1 MDEVD
6 FQADR
11 LLDIAVSLAEETGS
25 WESVR
30 LHVVAE
36 RAGLSLD
43 SVYSVIRER
52 EDLVEHW
59 FDRADRA
66 MLKAATEPNF
76 QSLDSAG
83 RLHCLIMAWL
93 NALAAH
99 RRMTRQMIVNKLEPG
114 HLHVQIPAVLRVSRT
129 VQWIREAAQ
138 RDANFAC
145 RAIEEIGLTSIYLAA
160 FAHWLVDPSPNSG
173 ATSRLLSRMLA
184 RAGWLARIVSGA
196 QPVARRGAVV

>member
-1 MDEVD
+1 MDEADV
-6 FQADR
+6 QADR

-43 SVYSVIRER
+43 RIHAVIREK
-52 EDLVEHW
+52 EDLVERW

-66 MLKAATEPNF
+66 MLKAAAEPNF
-76 QSLDSAG
+76 QSLDSIG
-83 RLHCLIMAWL
+83 RLHCLIMTWL
-93 NALAAH
+93 DTLATH
-99 RRMTRQMIVNKLEPG
+99 RRMTRQMIVSKLEPG

-138 RDANFAC
+138 RDAIFAC

-160 FAHWLVDPSPNSG
+160 FTHWLVDPSPNSV
-173 ATSRLLSRMLA
+173 ATSRLLSRLLA

>member
-1 MDEVD
+1 MNQIDL
-6 FQADR
+6 QAER

-36 RAGLSLD
+36 RAGLSLEE
-43 SVYSVIRER
+43 VHGVIREK
-52 EDLVEHW
+52 EDLVERW

-66 MLKAATEPNF
+66 MLEAVTEPNF
-76 QSLDSAG
+76 QSLDSES
-83 RLHCLIMAWL
+83 RMHCLIMAWL

-114 HLHVQIPAVLRVSRT
+114 HLHVQIPAVLRISRT
-129 VQWIREAAQ
+129 VQWMREAAQ
-138 RDANFAC
+138 RDATFAC
-145 RAIEEIGLTSIYLAA
+145 RAIEEIGLTSIYLAT
-160 FAHWLVDPSPNSG
+160 FAHWIVDPSPSSVE
-173 ATSRLLSRMLA
+173 TSRLLSRLLG